1 MHPLRLIS
9 VFGLGLVL
17 AFGAAGCAND
27 AAPVRE
33 PEACL
38 GPASVRVG
46 CREARPV
53 ETAPPDEAAAAR
65 DSQRNLKREAERS
78 SAMAGE
84 GRAGRPSAPPP
95 APPPVVRPPG
105 K

>member
-1 MHPLRLIS
+1 LC
-9 VFGLGLVL
+9 GLLVVAL
-17 AFGAAGCAND
+17 AAGCAND

-46 CREARPV
+46 CHEARPV
-53 ETAPPDEAAAAR
+53 DAPPPDEAAAAR
-65 DSQRNLKREAERS
+65 DSQRDLKREAERS
-78 SAMAGE
+78 SAMSAE